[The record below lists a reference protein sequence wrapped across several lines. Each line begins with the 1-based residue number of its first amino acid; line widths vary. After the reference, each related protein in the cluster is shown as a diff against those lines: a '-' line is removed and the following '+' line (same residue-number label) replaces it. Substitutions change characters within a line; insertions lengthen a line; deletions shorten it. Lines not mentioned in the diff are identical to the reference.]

1 LHTVDGVD
9 DEAARRLEALVVRR
23 ERDAEPVSH
32 LLGSRAFYDLDVDVD
47 RRVLTPRPETETLIE
62 VFAELA
68 EAGAL
73 PPGPVADWGTGSGV
87 LAAVLRRWRPVL
99 ALERSADARELA
111 ARNLGRGDPGR
122 GWMLVASD
130 GLGPVARGS
139 LAAVVANPPYI
150 EPPDWDDLPEDV
162 RRHEPRQALLPD
174 DGDVVGL
181 YAWIGAEAARCLV
194 PGGHLLAEVGAGQ
207 AQRLEQAL
215 GSGGLVPRERR
226 RDLLGHE
233 RVLVLRRP

>member
-1 LHTVDGVD
+1 VDA
-9 DEAARRLEALVVRR
+9 EAATRFEALLVRR

-32 LLGSRAFYDLDVDVD
+32 LLGSRAFYDLDVAVD

-62 VFAELA
+62 VFAEL
-68 EAGAL
+68 EDRGAL

-99 ALERSADARELA
+99 AVERSADARVVALG
-111 ARNLGRGDPGR
+111 NLGCVGSGQ
-122 GWMLVASD
+122 GWMLVAGD
-130 GLGPVARGS
+130 GLQAVAPAS
-139 LAAVVANPPYI
+139 LAAVLANPPYI
-150 EPPDWDDLPEDV
+150 EPENWDELPEDV

-181 YAWIGAEAARCLV
+181 YARLGAEAARCLV
-194 PGGHLLAEVGAGQ
+194 PGGRLLAEVGAGQ
-207 AQRLEQAL
+207 AESLERAL
-215 GSGGLVPRERR
+215 ARGGLVPAERR

-233 RVLVLRRP
+233 RVLVLRRS

>member
-1 LHTVDGVD
+1 MDA
-9 DEAARRLEALVVRR
+9 EAATRFEALVVRR

-68 EAGAL
+68 EGGAL
-73 PPGPVADWGTGSGV
+73 PSGPVADWGTGSGV

-99 ALERSADARELA
+99 ALERSPDAREVA
-111 ARNLGRGDPGR
+111 SGNLGRDGSGL
-122 GWMLVASD
+122 GWLLVASD
-130 GLGPVARGS
+130 GLRPVAPGS

-150 EPPDWDDLPEDV
+150 EPSDWDELPEDV

-174 DGDVVGL
+174 DGDVTGL
-181 YAWIGAEAARCLV
+181 YARLGGEATRCLV
-194 PGGHLLAEVGAGQ
+194 PGGYLLAEVGAGQ
-207 AQRLEQAL
+207 AQRLERAL
-215 GSGGLVPRERR
+215 ASGGLVPTERR

-233 RVLVLRRP
+233 RVLVLRRN